1 MESNND
7 NNNDKKKLRWW
18 KSCAS
23 KSRTAPL
30 RKQKGEIHGKYII
43 YLYINYIFVEGNRIS
58 PYIPT
63 PTLVCDNAHDME
75 PFCCRWI
82 FNLLVGVFENTATA
96 AVQIGVATDF
106 QSDTERKA
114 FPRDWDALGTKNMA
128 VGCWRAPQ
136 SCLMM
141 DMYLGGAASWNEF
154 DSYAP

>member
-1 MESNND
+1 ME
-7 NNNDKKKLRWW
+7 K
-18 KSCAS
+18 
-23 KSRTAPL
+23 L
-30 RKQKGEIHGKYII
+30 RKQEQDSTVAQAEGGNTWEIHYIFI
-43 YLYINYIFVEGNRIS
+43 YYIFVEGNRIS

-141 DMYLGGAASWNEF
+141 DMYLGGAAS
-154 DSYAP
+154 